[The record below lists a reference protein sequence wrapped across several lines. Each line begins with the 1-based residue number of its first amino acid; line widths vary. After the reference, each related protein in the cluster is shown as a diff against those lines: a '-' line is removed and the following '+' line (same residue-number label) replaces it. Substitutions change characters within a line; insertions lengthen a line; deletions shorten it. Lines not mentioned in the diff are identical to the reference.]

1 MQRAQDLRITAIALV
16 FALLAAVIGARAVSG
31 LLVRALWTP
40 RTQTVKTGRDALTK
54 PPLPRLSDYAV
65 IQDRNLFNDTPPQ
78 PGTPAANGAPLTPQA
93 APPPPFDYQLSATCI
108 VTGGQ
113 SFALFSKGEETLF
126 ARKGREI
133 SPGAVL
139 TEIKK
144 DRVVVTVG
152 TERRELLLFAD
163 KPASKS
169 ASQARPYVPPQPQQY
184 TPPASGTNENIRQI
198 ETNTWAVDRREI
210 EQAMG
215 NLNQLITQLRVIPL
229 NVDGKTQ
236 GFTVANIVPGS
247 LFTKLGLM
255 DGDVIKEVN
264 GVPLTGIE
272 VGYQALM
279 NLSNQTSVQ
288 VTVMRRNQPV
298 TLSYEIR

>member
-1 MQRAQDLRITAIALV
+1 MQRALDNRISVIALV
-16 FALLAAVIGARAVSG
+16 FAVLAAIIGARTASE
-31 LLVRALWTP
+31 LLARAIWTP
-40 RTQTVKTGRDALTK
+40 KSQPVKTGRDAGTK
-54 PPLPRLSDYAV
+54 SIPPRLSDYAV

-78 PGTPAANGAPLTPQA
+78 PGRQETQSPAAPASPAPQPSFDHQLT
-93 APPPPFDYQLSATCI
+93 ATCI

-113 SFALFSKGEETLF
+113 SFALFTKGEETVF

-139 TEIKK
+139 TDIKK
-144 DRVVVTVG
+144 DRVTVTVG
-152 TERRELLLFAD
+152 TERRELLLFTD
-163 KPASKS
+163 KTPSRGS
-169 ASQARPYVPPQPQQY
+169 PQTRSYTPPQPQY
-184 TPPASGTNENIRQI
+184 ATTPAVSNENIKQI
-198 ETNTWAVDRREI
+198 EQNTWAVDRREI

-236 GFTVANIVPGS
+236 GFTVANIQPGS
-247 LFTKLGLM
+247 IFTKLGLM

-279 NLSNQTSVQ
+279 NLQNQTSVQ
-288 VTVMRRNQPV
+288 VSVMRRNQPV